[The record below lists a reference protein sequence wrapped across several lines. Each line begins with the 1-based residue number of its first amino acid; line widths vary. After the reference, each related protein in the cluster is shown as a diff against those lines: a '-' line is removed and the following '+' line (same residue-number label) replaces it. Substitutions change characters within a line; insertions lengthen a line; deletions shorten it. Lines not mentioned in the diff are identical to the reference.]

1 MLTMILKLTLH
12 FCTSA
17 LIDNEQKM
25 SIQLLT
31 CAEIDLIQKG
41 FLLHIEIDNCYKCQ
55 RSF

>member
-25 SIQLLT
+25 SIVLKLT
-31 CAEIDLIQKG
+31 WSKKD
-41 FLLHIEIDNCYKCQ
+41 FYYT
-55 RSF
+55 